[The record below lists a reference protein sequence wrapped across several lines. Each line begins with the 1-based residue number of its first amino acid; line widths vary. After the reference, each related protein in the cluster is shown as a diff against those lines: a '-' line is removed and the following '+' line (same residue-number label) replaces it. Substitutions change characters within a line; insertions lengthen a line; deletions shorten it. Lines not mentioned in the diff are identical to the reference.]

1 MIVITAVRSSPIQGL
16 VQRIFFWPFFWIFQ
30 QRKVLGWSS
39 FSYVPGS
46 EIDERGGEEWET
58 KGFTAAVMWGLVE
71 QGGYALVVRITA
83 DRMT

>member
-1 MIVITAVRSSPIQGL
+1 MLYQACTFFVLFFDFSTAKGARL
-16 VQRIFFWPFFWIFQ
+16 V
-30 QRKVLGWSS
+30 
-39 FSYVPGS
+39 YVPGS

>member
-1 MIVITAVRSSPIQGL
+1 MVQKLSTRYTSTVATLLAHVVTFAVET
-16 VQRIFFWPFFWIFQ
+16 
-30 QRKVLGWSS
+30 RKVLVWSS

-71 QGGYALVVRITA
+71 QGGYALVGRITA